1 MQAMQKPECLRR
13 TRSLPASGKCAAP
26 AERVRV
32 KRTVY
37 AYDNDTRE
45 SAVIFGKRAA
55 SEGVSRAIDAKV
67 GDRTVSIESYPDV
80 LKLLDKFRMKVS
92 SKKGMYSTRLL
103 LNSASAEAGHAWTS
117 PLSIYRA
124 LRKWARQFLP
134 LEVIF
139 GCKGN
144 AERFLR
150 NFKNVLGSGKCSHI
164 RVQGRGYPYF

>member
-1 MQAMQKPECLRR
+1 MR
-13 TRSLPASGKCAAP
+13 TKSLPASGKSAAAL

-37 AYDNDTRE
+37 AYDNDTLE

-55 SEGVSRAIDAKV
+55 SESVSRAIDAKV
-67 GDRTVSIESYPDV
+67 VDRRVSIESYPDV
-80 LKLLDKFRMKVS
+80 LKLLEKFRMKVS

-103 LNSASAEAGHAWTS
+103 LNTTSAAEAWTS
-117 PLSIYRA
+117 PLSIYRG
-124 LRKWARQFLP
+124 LRKWARKFLP
-134 LEVIF
+134 LGMLF

-144 AERFLR
+144 VERFLR

-164 RVQGRGYPYF
+164 RVQGRAYPYF

>member
-1 MQAMQKPECLRR
+1 M
-13 TRSLPASGKCAAP
+13 
-26 AERVRV
+26 RV

-55 SEGVSRAIDAKV
+55 SESVSRAIDAKV
-67 GDRTVSIESYPDV
+67 GDRKVSIESYPDI
-80 LKLLDKFRMKVS
+80 LKFLHKFRMKVS

-103 LNSASAEAGHAWTS
+103 LNTTSAEAWTS
-117 PLSIYRA
+117 PLNIYRA
-124 LRKWARQFLP
+124 LRKWARHFLP
-134 LEVIF
+134 LEMLF

-144 AERFLR
+144 VERFLR

-164 RVQGRGYPYF
+164 RVQGRANPYFK

>member
-55 SEGVSRAIDAKV
+55 SESVSRAIDAKV
-67 GDRTVSIESYPDV
+67 GDRTVSIENYPDV

-134 LEVIF
+134 LEMLF

-164 RVQGRGYPYF
+164 RVQGRGCPYF